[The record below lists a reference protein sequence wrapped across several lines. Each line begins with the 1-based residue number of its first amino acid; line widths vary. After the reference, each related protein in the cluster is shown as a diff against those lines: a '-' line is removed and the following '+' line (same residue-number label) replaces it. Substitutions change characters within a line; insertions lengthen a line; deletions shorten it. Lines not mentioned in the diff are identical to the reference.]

1 SGCTRASASP
11 GPWSTPCTVAGPS
24 ANTGPI
30 TALVV
35 ADAERLVEFRGRQRP
50 VRGRYRAQHLGIE
63 FYLIKGDAVVD
74 TKIQLPGNRAHLR
87 RWSRVRSLAP
97 QVTCRHCSSA

>member
-1 SGCTRASASP
+1 GPRLHPDHGRRHVPARASAL
-11 GPWSTPCTVAGPS
+11 
-24 ANTGPI
+24 I
-30 TALVV
+30 TAPDTYRALVV
-35 ADAERLVEFRGRQRP
+35 ADAERLVEFSWRQRP
-50 VRGRYRAQHLGIE
+50 VRGRYRAQHLGVE
-63 FYLIKGDAVVD
+63 VDLIKGDAVVD